1 MAQKSYWATST
12 PSLGASSTGAAC
24 LAGKD
29 TALAQTRQTDTSLRA
44 SGAAAVLWRAL
55 RTSEN
60 SLGRSSGSGGMEEQG
75 SADTGR
81 EGREGR

>member
-29 TALAQTRQTDTSLRA
+29 TALAQTRQTDRHLPE
-44 SGAAAVLWRAL
+44 VL
-55 RTSEN
+55 
-60 SLGRSSGSGGMEEQG
+60 RSSSC
-75 SADTGR
+75 AV
-81 EGREGR
+81 EGFKDE